1 MGKYASGKRS
11 LAISDRSG
19 MAFPYTE
26 MVREWNGSLVHTSEY
41 EPKQP
46 QLEPKPVGSDPQALF
61 NPRPQPA
68 SKASLILLDSNP
80 FTSVIYGGTTYVNV
94 FSENHQRA
102 AGSVVR
108 FRGAPIVT
116 TAGPAGSDLIEQP
129 KLRNLQAF
137 ATIPTFDNVS
147 DLNNTSGFTIAL
159 GQIDSLGNVTG
170 ATTSDVVNR
179 FYPCMMS
186 GLAYYLSQKVSPERS
201 GELERRYESEMLRAL
216 DADNQGTSSFISPQT
231 FYGDGV

>member
-68 SKASLILLDSNP
+68 SKASLILLTNNP
-80 FTSVIYGGTTYVNV
+80 FTTVISGGTTYVNI
-94 FSENHQRA
+94 FSEDHQRS
-102 AGSVVR
+102 AGDVVR

-116 TAGPAGSDLIEQP
+116 AAGPAGADQAAQAE
-129 KLRNLQAF
+129 LRNLQAF

-147 DLNNTSGFTIAL
+147 DLNNSSGFTIAL
-159 GQIDSLGNVTG
+159 GQIDSAGNVTG
-170 ATTSDVVNR
+170 ATTSDTLTDPINYFYITSTSAATTGGISGGGDNTSAGPVTLGVVN
-179 FYPCMMS
+179 
-186 GLAYYLSQKVSPERS
+186 G
-201 GELERRYESEMLRAL
+201 
-216 DADNQGTSSFISPQT
+216 
-231 FYGDGV
+231 

>member
-1 MGKYASGKRS
+1 MAKYASGKRS

-68 SKASLILLDSNP
+68 SKTSLILLDSNP
-80 FTSVIYGGTTYVNV
+80 FTTVISGGTTYVNV
-94 FSENHQRA
+94 FSEDHQRS
-102 AGSVVR
+102 AGDVVR
-108 FRGAPIVT
+108 FRGPPIVT
-116 TAGPAGSDLIEQP
+116 SAGPGGSDP
-129 KLRNLQAF
+129 ADLRNLQSF

-147 DLNNTSGFTIAL
+147 DLNNTAGFTIAL
-159 GQIDSLGNVTG
+159 GQIDSAGNVTG
-170 ATTSDVVNR
+170 ATTTDSLTQPINYFYITSTSNATTGGISGGGDNCSAGPVTLEVVN
-179 FYPCMMS
+179 
-186 GLAYYLSQKVSPERS
+186 G
-201 GELERRYESEMLRAL
+201 
-216 DADNQGTSSFISPQT
+216 
-231 FYGDGV
+231 